1 MKDILQFKHVSL
13 QRQPVLRPI
22 YTLRPPCIVYKH
34 LISLYLDLDIIKID
48 LLLRPL
54 LSVSMGSVCV
64 CVCVGGGFSLA
75 SPHYI

>member
-13 QRQPVLRPI
+13 QRQPVFKTDLHI
-22 YTLRPPCIVYKH
+22 KTTH

-54 LSVSMGSVCV
+54 FVSLNEV
-64 CVCVGGGFSLA
+64 CVCVGGGGGSR
-75 SPHYI
+75 